1 MFKSTKLAR
10 QKTSD
15 RKFSI
20 NQSAI
25 NYEKNDDDDEESQQN
40 FDDSDDAIK
49 NTEDETTE
57 SQIHLNE
64 GINLLQ
70 KLNLDDLDMF
80 LLKQIQSKAHIHF
93 EEDYYS
99 LTALCFL
106 WTNIKKYKITDQKL
120 SQTFYFL
127 VLIFMVS
134 NFMLLGILWSIVVD
148 KNSELTEFESGSFML
163 YIVRFV
169 CCIALH
175 IMLFPEVRKGMIIM
189 KYVNN
194 HPEKF
199 RTSYIPFILGLM
211 QYFSSIFAEFL
222 NIYMLTYQ
230 SKIEYCIIHFVAL
243 EVVVELP
250 KIFFES
256 QHYDNYLYN
265 VFSAELVVENKTS

>member
-1 MFKSTKLAR
+1 MDK
-10 QKTSD
+10 
-15 RKFSI
+15 
-20 NQSAI
+20 
-25 NYEKNDDDDEESQQN
+25 
-40 FDDSDDAIK
+40 
-49 NTEDETTE
+49 
-57 SQIHLNE
+57 
-64 GINLLQ
+64 
-70 KLNLDDLDMF
+70 F

-99 LTALCFL
+99 LTALSFL

-120 SQTFYFL
+120 AQTFYFL
-127 VLIFMVS
+127 MMIFMVS
-134 NFMLLGILWSIVVD
+134 NLMLLGILYSIFVQ
-148 KNSELTEFESGSFML
+148 KTAELTEFDTGSFVL

-169 CCIALH
+169 CSVALH

-194 HPEKF
+194 HPDKF
-199 RTSYIPFILGLM
+199 RTSYIPFILGFL

-230 SKIEYCIIHFVAL
+230 SKIEFCIIHFVAL

-265 VFSAELVVENKTS
+265 VFKAELAVENKTKNIKFSERTFFHKCARVAYKIMRCFYASVIFYYIPFIVLFLQFVISNNLNNEHSGASQ